1 MSSTRSAPEPDLIIG
16 YTTRRH
22 LLLDLDKTTLPK
34 VARLTRM
41 IMDQWPEVGDALI
54 MRSSEGSGRIDL
66 KYDNYHRPYHKL
78 DGDSYH
84 LIFNNTI
91 GYNKCCRI
99 IEALAGVHILN
110 RDYVKLREFRGDM
123 TLRVSPQVL
132 ASGVKPAPVAVAGIA
147 NKVCLAQGEGI
158 ARYLDF
164 SAACARL
171 GRGLGLLE
179 AAVQV
184 VPAQAGNGDNG
195 QP

>member
-22 LLLDLDKTTLPK
+22 LLLDLDRTTLTK
-34 VARLTRM
+34 VPMLTRM
-41 IMDQWPEVGDALI
+41 IRAQWPEVGDALI

-84 LIFNNTI
+84 LIFDNTI

-110 RDYVKLREFRGDM
+110 RDYVKLRTFRGDM

-132 ASGVKPAPVAVAGIA
+132 ASGVKPAPVAIVGIKNEQSRGSGDGIA
-147 NKVCLAQGEGI
+147 Q
-158 ARYLDF
+158 YLDF
-164 SAACARL
+164 SAACAL
-171 GRGLGLLE
+171 LARGLGPLE

-184 VPAQAGNGDNG
+184 VPTEAGDG
-195 QP
+195 